1 FRIKVV
7 GGTATNDF
15 EDLLQGGVSPL
26 MPGRPGGA
34 AISHLRMTYTVDGTF
49 DALMTRI
56 IVDQVF
62 VLVRDYCYSFN
73 ALRRGNTPANRELL
87 RSGVEA
93 LLIEH
98 SSWVQRC
105 VQASGCLGD
114 KVSVVASADQRQMI
128 VHYQGQVVR
137 GVQTILID
145 GD

>member
-1 FRIKVV
+1 
-7 GGTATNDF
+7 
-15 EDLLQGGVSPL
+15 
-26 MPGRPGGA
+26 MPGRPGGV
-34 AISHLRMTYTVDGTF
+34 AISHLRMTYIVDGTF
-49 DALMTRI
+49 DALMTRV

-98 SSWVQRC
+98 SSWVQPL
-105 VQASGCLGD
+105 VQNDGSFGYN
-114 KVSVVASADQRQMI
+114 VSVVASADQRQMI

-137 GVQTILID
+137 GVQTILVD
-145 GD
+145 GDLLISV